1 MGSEQILGTW
11 KSTEYKDRKGRFRK
25 YERQELTFNPDGT
38 GNLFSKTIIKRN
50 IPFTW
55 EFDGPD
61 FRVYGLAGKDSVAVA
76 AIKDD
81 ELGIVESGIL
91 VVYEKA

>member
-1 MGSEQILGTW
+1 MGREEILGTW
-11 KSTEYKDRKGRFRK
+11 NSTEYKDKKGRMHR
-25 YERQELTFNPDGT
+25 YERQEITFNSDGT
-38 GNLFSKTIIKRN
+38 GNLYSKTLFRKN

-55 EFDGPD
+55 EFDDPD
-61 FRVYGLAGKDSVAVA
+61 FSIHGLAGAGSVAMG

-91 VVYEKA
+91 MVYEKA

>member
-1 MGSEQILGTW
+1 MEREEILGTW
-11 KSTEYKDRKGRFRK
+11 KSTEYRDKKGRVHR
-25 YERQELTFNPDGT
+25 YERQEITFNSDGT
-38 GNLFSKTIIKRN
+38 GNMFSKTFFRRN

-55 EFDGPD
+55 EFDGSD
-61 FRVYGLAGKDSVAVA
+61 FSIYDLAGAGSVAMG

-91 VVYEKA
+91 MVYEKA